1 MEDSARR
8 GKYRT
13 VEESVSRRSMAAE
26 RRNSRTSRLSNLYL
40 FAYNSLQAFGWSVSL
55 FRILRSVVI
64 TKSVDGAYAA
74 AGELICLLQAAAFL
88 EVLHGALGIV
98 PSGVLFPLMQWAG
111 RTHFLLAIVRRIS
124 EIQESPSV
132 FITFIAWCLS
142 DVIRYLH
149 YALNCL
155 KCCPPWIT
163 YLRYTTFIVL
173 YPLGIAPGE
182 IWLMF
187 QALPFIKKTGLYAG
201 FFSSIPFNYYDFVRV
216 LLLFYPFL
224 WFKLY
229 LHLFKQ
235 RRSKLGKRHEK
246 KKN

>member
-1 MEDSARR
+1 ME
-8 GKYRT
+8 
-13 VEESVSRRSMAAE
+13 AE
-26 RRNSRTSRLSNLYL
+26 RRGRQMPRLSKPYL

-55 FRILRSVVI
+55 FRILSGVAVARSVN
-64 TKSVDGAYAA
+64 GAYAS
-74 AGELICLLQAAAFL
+74 AGELVCLLQAAACM

-111 RTHFLLAIVRRIS
+111 RAHFLLAIVRRIS

-155 KCCPPWIT
+155 KCCPPWVT

-173 YPLGIAPGE
+173 YPLGVAPGE
-182 IWLMF
+182 MWLMF
-187 QALPFIKKTGLYAG
+187 QALPFIKKTDLYAD
-201 FFSSIPFNYYDFVRV
+201 FFSSIPFNYYDFVRA
-216 LLLFYPFL
+216 LLLVYPFL

>member
-1 MEDSARR
+1 
-8 GKYRT
+8 
-13 VEESVSRRSMAAE
+13 MAAE
-26 RRNSRTSRLSNLYL
+26 LRNSRTSQLSNLYL

-55 FRILRSVVI
+55 FRILSSFII
-64 TKSVDGAYAA
+64 TKSVDGAYAS

-124 EIQESPSV
+124 EM
-132 FITFIAWCLS
+132 
-142 DVIRYLH
+142 IRYLH

-155 KCCPPWIT
+155 KCCPPWVT

-173 YPLGIAPGE
+173 YPLGLASGE
-182 IWLMF
+182 MWLMF
-187 QALPFIKKTGLYAG
+187 QALPFIKKTDLYED
-201 FFSSIPFNYYDFVRV
+201 FFSIIPFNYYDFVRV

>member
-1 MEDSARR
+1 MRGRGTDMEDSARR

-155 KCCPPWIT
+155 KCCPPWVT
-163 YLRYTTFIVL
+163 YLRLSFCL
-173 YPLGIAPGE
+173 HS
-182 IWLMF
+182 
-187 QALPFIKKTGLYAG
+187 KKY
-201 FFSSIPFNYYDFVRV
+201 
-216 LLLFYPFL
+216 LLL
-224 WFKLY
+224 W
-229 LHLFKQ
+229 H
-235 RRSKLGKRHEK
+235 SCW
-246 KKN
+246 